1 MFLFSLSYL
10 QEPGLV
16 DASVFF
22 FSFSLPELQGVCSSV
37 QHLHQTHISGELGS
51 FFTFLQL
58 FSFFFRPPKFLTDIL
73 FLSFLI
79 LVYAIT
85 NAELELIEVMDSPT
99 PV

>member
-1 MFLFSLSYL
+1 MFLFFSFIFAGAWIGRCLCL
-10 QEPGLV
+10 
-16 DASVFF
+16 F

-58 FSFFFRPPKFLTDIL
+58 FSFFRTPKFLTDIL